1 MNGSVR
7 QAANLALLEVD
18 RGNVFKPDFM
28 YDHSDLYSKQPVS
41 SVTWTIHQ
49 SRIIWV
55 VSGMGDENKARL

>member
-41 SVTWTIHQ
+41 SVT
-49 SRIIWV
+49 
-55 VSGMGDENKARL
+55 